1 MFGGGWEGGHAG
13 CVGGDLGG
21 AFWGH
26 SSGLVWLWGG
36 REGGLKGVG
45 VGGGGGEGAVCMCVC
60 MGGVEVE
67 VEVEVEEEDNVADF
81 QDEIAKTGNLVWAE
95 TVPRTA
101 IWDGRASS

>member
-1 MFGGGWEGGHAG
+1 
-13 CVGGDLGG
+13 
-21 AFWGH
+21 
-26 SSGLVWLWGG
+26 
-36 REGGLKGVG
+36 
-45 VGGGGGEGAVCMCVC
+45 MCVC

-101 IWDGRASS
+101 IRFDLGELPVDPPQLYSSDCHNRQPIHSTNTLKLNHSHNHNHNQ